1 MIRPPCG
8 VCAFIT
14 RNAARA
20 KKRAQEVGRDDRP
33 KLCRAELLERYRGHV
48 DSGVVEATGP
58 FDHGI
63 KELLDRSVVGHIG
76 DMRLNQSRALSEL
89 PGPLKCHFANYL
101 A

>member
-1 MIRPPCG
+1 
-8 VCAFIT
+8 V
-14 RNAARA
+14 NAARA

-33 KLCRAELLERYRGHV
+33 KLCCAELIERYRGHV